1 MIGKISLG
9 NVTTFESKL
18 KQHYF
23 TRNCHNVI
31 FAWYSYGVKLLHC
44 HIIASFLA
52 PNQFF
57 CCLIARASEKRL
69 YGIWEQDYNHIL

>member
-1 MIGKISLG
+1 MFVCVYTISMVVSKFMIGKISLG

-23 TRNCHNVI
+23 TRNCHNDI

-44 HIIASFLA
+44 HNIASFLA

-57 CCLIARASEKRL
+57 AAL
-69 YGIWEQDYNHIL
+69 